1 MWLLLTISS
10 KLFKLTLWNDKVS
23 CVQNILSGPVYEIK
37 SLIKFSLLHVIIIN
51 FNYRWRCCFL
61 TRSFLV
67 LNVNRSRKNTLI
79 STKWHILCL
88 PRRGW
93 TSNRS
98 RRFHTGN
105 IPIETYCF
113 PVELGKKI
121 KYVRN
126 LAKKHLLTATFS
138 KTDGSNSNSNT
149 NNNNKMIKKK

>member
-37 SLIKFSLLHVIIIN
+37 SFIKFSLLHVIIIN

-113 PVELGKKI
+113 PVELGKKSNM
-121 KYVRN
+121 YGTWQRN
-126 LAKKHLLTATFS
+126 ICLQQHLVKLMVATATA
-138 KTDGSNSNSNT
+138 TLIII
-149 NNNNKMIKKK
+149 IKW